1 MKKHFTTIILV
12 IIMLAGLSLLL
23 YPTVSNYVNSLHQSK
38 AVSSYVQ
45 QINEISEEEY
55 EQIWKN
61 AREYNRK
68 LSQQG
73 TVFNLSDEQREEY
86 NQQLKVEGT
95 EVMGYVEI
103 PSIQCMLAVYHGTDE
118 AVLQAALGHLEWSS
132 LPIGGEGTHC
142 VISGHRGL
150 PSAKLFTNLDKLAE
164 GDYFTL
170 TVMDKTITYE
180 VDQILIVLPE
190 ETSALRIEDGKD
202 YCTLMT
208 CTPYGV
214 NTHRLLVRGV
224 RTDNVDDASGKITSD
239 AMQIEPV
246 IVASVIAIPALLLI
260 LIFVIWDIRR
270 KSRSFRNRRI

>member
-23 YPTVSNYVNSLHQSK
+23 YPTVSNYINSLHQSK

-45 QINEISEEEY
+45 QINEITDEEY
-55 EQIWKN
+55 ERIWGD
-61 AREYNRK
+61 ARKYNRK
-68 LSQQG
+68 LAKQG
-73 TVFNLSDEQREEY
+73 TIFNLSEEEREEY
-86 NQQLKVEGT
+86 NRQLKVEGT

-103 PSIQCMLAVYHGTDE
+103 PSIQCMLPVFHGTDE
-118 AVLQAALGHLEWSS
+118 SVLQAALGHLEWSS
-132 LPIGGEGTHC
+132 LPIGGKGTHC

-170 TVMDKTITYE
+170 TVMDNIITYE

-190 ETSALRIEDGKD
+190 ETSDLMIVDGKD

-208 CTPYGV
+208 CTPYGI

-224 RTDNVDDASGKITSD
+224 RTDNIDNSSGKITSD
-239 AMQIEPV
+239 AMQIEPG
-246 IVASVIAIPALLLI
+246 IVASAIAIPTLLLI
-260 LIFVIWDIRR
+260 LIFVIWDFRR
-270 KSRSFRNRRI
+270 KRNYRG

>member
-1 MKKHFTTIILV
+1 MKKHITTIILV

-23 YPTVSNYVNSLHQSK
+23 YPTVSNYINSLHQSK

-45 QINEISEEEY
+45 QINEISKEEY
-55 EQIWKN
+55 DRIWGN

-86 NQQLKVEGT
+86 NRQLKVEGT

-103 PSIQCMLAVYHGTDE
+103 PSIQCMLPVYHGTDE
-118 AVLQAALGHLEWSS
+118 SVLQAALGHLEWSS
-132 LPIGGEGTHC
+132 LPIGGKGTHC

-170 TVMDKTITYE
+170 TVMDKTIAYE

-190 ETSALRIEDGKD
+190 ETSDLMIEDGKD

-239 AMQIEPV
+239 AMQIDPV
-246 IVASVIAIPALLLI
+246 IVASVTAIPALLLI
-260 LIFVIWDIRR
+260 LIFVIWDLRR
-270 KSRSFRNRRI
+270 KSRGSRKYRE